1 MTGSSAPT
9 GGLAWAGLAA
19 ADATRAVEFLRAA
32 FDWESSAATGFAIL
46 RSAGGQA
53 ALVYPQTPQAR
64 AANVTTHWTP
74 FFVVDDVDTAVARA
88 VAAGGLALRDP
99 FEVPAGR
106 IAPIQEPG
114 GGPSSLWAP
123 RRADAPEPY
132 ATALWFME
140 LVTSDLGAAAQAF
153 YAQLLG
159 WTYTDEGGAATIHG
173 PGGELGGI
181 RHSEGVSDWLAY
193 LRVPDV
199 EKAASRAEACGAT
212 RLGVTEIPGRGSVA
226 QIVDPQG
233 ATLFLQKA

>member
-1 MTGSSAPT
+1 MTGSSALT

-19 ADATRAVEFLRAA
+19 ADATRAVEFLCAA
-32 FDWESSAATGFAIL
+32 FDWESSAAAGFAIL
-46 RSAGGQA
+46 RSAGRQA

-74 FFVVDDVDTAVARA
+74 FFVVDDVNAAVARA
-88 VAAGGLALRDP
+88 VAAGGVALRDP

-106 IAPIQEPG
+106 IAPIQDPG
-114 GGPSSLWAP
+114 GAPSSLWAP
-123 RRADAPEPY
+123 GRVDAPAPS

-140 LVTSDLGAAAQAF
+140 LVTSDPGAAQTF
-153 YAQLLG
+153 YARLLG
-159 WTYTDEGGAATIHG
+159 WTYTDEWGAATIHG
-173 PGGELGGI
+173 PDGELGGI
-181 RHSEGVSDWLAY
+181 RQSEGVSDWLAY

-212 RLGVTEIPGRGSVA
+212 WLGVTEIPGRGSVA

-233 ATLFLQKA
+233 ATLFLQKV